1 MLPRLLDLASCL
13 TMLHL
18 VAAVGAGWE
27 KSNTSVLPLGG
38 QVGSG
43 EVCWASGV
51 LAGVPVLWGI
61 VCACAVLGF
70 GVRDILRC
78 VIGVS

>member
-1 MLPRLLDLASCL
+1 MLPRLLGLADCL

-18 VAAVGAGWE
+18 VATVGAGW
-27 KSNTSVLPLGG
+27 KKGNVSILPLGG

-51 LAGVPVLWGI
+51 FAGVPAL
-61 VCACAVLGF
+61 
-70 GVRDILRC
+70 
-78 VIGVS
+78 

>member
-1 MLPRLLDLASCL
+1 MLPPDLASSL

-18 VAAVGAGWE
+18 VAAVGAGWK
-27 KSNTSVLPLGG
+27 KSNVSVLPLGG

-51 LAGVPVLWGI
+51 FAGVPAL
-61 VCACAVLGF
+61 
-70 GVRDILRC
+70 
-78 VIGVS
+78 

>member
-1 MLPRLLDLASCL
+1 MLLRLLGLASCL

-18 VAAVGAGWE
+18 AAAVGAGWK

-51 LAGVPVLWGI
+51 FAGIPFLWGI
-61 VCACAVLGF
+61 VCAGAVLGF
-70 GVRDILRC
+70 GVRNILRC

>member
-1 MLPRLLDLASCL
+1 MLLQLLDLAGCL
-13 TMLHL
+13 TVLRL

-27 KSNTSVLPLGG
+27 KDNVSVLPLGG

-51 LAGVPVLWGI
+51 FAGVPALYS
-61 VCACAVLGF
+61 L
-70 GVRDILRC
+70 
-78 VIGVS
+78 

>member
-1 MLPRLLDLASCL
+1 MLLRLLDLAGCL

-18 VAAVGAGWE
+18 VAAVGAGW
-27 KSNTSVLPLGG
+27 KKGNVSILPLGD

-51 LAGVPVLWGI
+51 FAGVPAL
-61 VCACAVLGF
+61 
-70 GVRDILRC
+70 
-78 VIGVS
+78 

>member
-1 MLPRLLDLASCL
+1 MLPLDLASSL

-18 VAAVGAGWE
+18 VAAVDAGWK
-27 KSNTSVLPLGG
+27 KSNVSVLPLGG

-51 LAGVPVLWGI
+51 FAGVPAL
-61 VCACAVLGF
+61 
-70 GVRDILRC
+70 
-78 VIGVS
+78 

>member
-1 MLPRLLDLASCL
+1 
-13 TMLHL
+13 MLHL
-18 VAAVGAGWE
+18 VAAVGAGWK

-51 LAGVPVLWGI
+51 FAGVPFFWGI
-61 VCACAVLGF
+61 VCAGAVLGF